1 MIQQESYLKVADNT
15 GAKEIKT
22 IRVLGGSKRKFG
34 NIGDVIVASV
44 RKAAPGGT
52 VKKGEV
58 VKAVIVR
65 SSKGVR
71 RADGSYVRFDDNAAV
86 IIKDD
91 KNPRGTRIFGPVAR
105 ELRDKD
111 YMKILSLAPEVL
123 SGRAMNMNKMSI
135 KKDDLVIVLSG
146 KDKGKQGKVLE
157 VMPKSG
163 KVVVEKV
170 NVVSRHTK
178 PRKQGE
184 EGGIMQKEAPIYA
197 CKVQKVCPKC
207 NKPTRIG
214 HKVEGDKKVRI
225 CKKCGAE
232 I

>member
-1 MIQQESYLKVADNT
+1 
-15 GAKEIKT
+15 
-22 IRVLGGSKRKFG
+22 
-34 NIGDVIVASV
+34 
-44 RKAAPGGT
+44 
-52 VKKGEV
+52 
-58 VKAVIVR
+58 
-65 SSKGVR
+65 
-71 RADGSYVRFDDNAAV
+71 
-86 IIKDD
+86 
-91 KNPRGTRIFGPVAR
+91 
-105 ELRDKD
+105 
-111 YMKILSLAPEVL
+111 
-123 SGRAMNMNKMSI
+123 MNKMSI
-135 KKDDLVIVLSG
+135 RKDDLVVVLSG

-163 KVVVEKV
+163 KVVVEKI

-178 PRKQGE
+178 PRKQG
-184 EGGIMQKEAPIYA
+184 GIVKREAPIYA